1 MTSLANA
8 EKLTEVIAR
17 SVNVLSEV
25 LADGKVDASDIP
37 SLFKLIGVFQSAS
50 GINFSDFLIEVS
62 HLDPQDVATITS
74 KLSESLDISND
85 KAEETIK
92 FWISFATKVY
102 EILHEGYSLYKTLVP

>member
-25 LADGKVDASDIP
+25 LADGKVDSSDIP
-37 SLFKLIGVFQSAS
+37 SFFKLIGVFQSAS
-50 GINFSDFLIEVS
+50 GINFQDFLIEVS
-62 HLDPQDVATITS
+62 KLDAEDVITIAF
-74 KLSESLDISND
+74 KLSESLDISNE

-92 FWISFATKVY
+92 FWISFASRVY
-102 EILHEGYSLYKTLVP
+102 GILNEGYSLYKTLVP